1 MESPFGRRVRTIPS
15 VVAAWLLVM
24 ALLPVLIPVAAGVD
38 ALRWLRRRT
47 PFMATRLVLFLLA
60 YLSIEVVGLAALCVI
75 WLASGL
81 GRNDEVL
88 RRGTFA
94 VQKRWA
100 EAVFDSVR
108 GVFDLTFAA
117 QGLEH
122 VAASPMLLVARHAS
136 IIDNLLPA
144 HYITRPHGTHIAYV
158 MKSELLVDPC
168 LDVAGNRLPNV
179 FVNRGSGEAER
190 DIAAIRA
197 LGADLGAGQG
207 ILIYPEGTRFT
218 TAKLAAAVRRLEK
231 SPRLQEIA
239 TQLSVV
245 LPPRPSGVL
254 ALLESSTA
262 DVVVM
267 AHRGL
272 DGFARVADIWKGA
285 MVRTH
290 VDIAFWRIPRSQIPE
305 GRGERVEWLFEVW
318 REIDTWVRSRP
329 TTALP

>member
-1 MESPFGRRVRTIPS
+1 MESPFGRRVRTIPA

-24 ALLPVLIPVAAGVD
+24 ALLPALLPVAVCID
-38 ALRWLRRRT
+38 AFRWLGRRT

-60 YLSIEVVGLAALCVI
+60 YLSIEVVGLVALCTI
-75 WLASGL
+75 WFASGL
-81 GRNDEVL
+81 GKNQDTL

-94 VQKRWA
+94 VQRRWA

-108 GVFDLTFAA
+108 GVFDLTFEAR
-117 QGLEH
+117 GLEH
-122 VAASPMLLVARHAS
+122 VADSPVLLVARHAS

-144 HYITRPHGTHIAYV
+144 HYITKPHGTHIAYV

-179 FVNRGSGEAER
+179 FVKRGAGEAER
-190 DIAAIRA
+190 DVAAIRT
-197 LGADLGAGQG
+197 LGAELVEGQG
-207 ILIYPEGTRFT
+207 VLIYPEGTRFT
-218 TAKLAAAVRRLEK
+218 PAKLNAAVRRLEK
-231 SPRLQEIA
+231 SPRLQQIA
-239 TQLSVV
+239 TELTVV

-290 VDIAFWRIPRSQIPE
+290 VEIAFWRIPRSEIPE
-305 GRGERVEWLFEVW
+305 GRSERVEWLFEMW
-318 REIDTWVRSRP
+318 RDIDRWVRSER
-329 TTALP
+329 TGAR

>member
-1 MESPFGRRVRTIPS
+1 MESPFGRRARTIPA
-15 VVAAWLLVM
+15 VVVTWLLVM
-24 ALLPVLIPVAAGVD
+24 ALLPVLLPVAACVD
-38 ALRWLRRRT
+38 SLRWLHRRT
-47 PFMATRLVLFLLA
+47 PFMAARLVLFLLA
-60 YLSIEVVGLAALCVI
+60 YLSIEVVGLAALGVI
-75 WLASGL
+75 WLSSGL
-81 GRNDEVL
+81 GKDRNAL

-94 VQKRWA
+94 VQRRWA

-108 GVFDLTFAA
+108 GVFDLEFEAR
-117 QGLEH
+117 GLEH
-122 VAASPMLLVARHAS
+122 VENSPMVLVARHAS
-136 IIDNLLPA
+136 IVDNLLPA
-144 HYITRPHGTHIAYV
+144 HYITKPHGTHIAYV
-158 MKSELLVDPC
+158 MKSELLADPC

-179 FVNRGSGEAER
+179 FVKRGSGEADR

-197 LGADLGAGQG
+197 LGTGLAEGEGV
-207 ILIYPEGTRFT
+207 LIYPEGTRFSP
-218 TAKLAAAVRRLEK
+218 AKLAASVRRLEK

-239 TQLSVV
+239 AELTAV

-254 ALLESSTA
+254 ALLESCNA

-305 GRGERVEWLFEVW
+305 GRSERVEWLFEVW
-318 REIDTWVRSRP
+318 RDIDAWVRSER
-329 TTALP
+329 TTATP

>member
-1 MESPFGRRVRTIPS
+1 MESPFGRRIRTIPA
-15 VVAAWLLVM
+15 VGAAWLFVM
-24 ALLPVLIPVAAGVD
+24 ALLPALLPIAVFVD
-38 ALRWLRRRT
+38 VLRWLGRRT
-47 PFMATRLVLFLLA
+47 PFMATRLVVFLLA
-60 YLSIEVVGLAALCVI
+60 YLSIEVVGLIALGAI
-75 WLASGL
+75 WFTSGM
-81 GRNDEVL
+81 GRREDVL

-108 GVFDLTFAA
+108 GVFDLTFEAR
-117 QGLEH
+117 GLEH
-122 VAASPMLLVARHAS
+122 VVDSPMLLVARHAS

-144 HYITRPHGTHIAYV
+144 HYITKPHGTHIAYV

-179 FVNRGSGEAER
+179 FVKRGAGEADR
-190 DIAAIRA
+190 DIASIRA
-197 LGADLGAGQG
+197 LGTALVEGQG
-207 ILIYPEGTRFT
+207 VLIYPEGTRFT
-218 TAKLAAAVRRLEK
+218 PDKLAAAVRRLEK

-239 TQLSVV
+239 TELTVV

-267 AHRGL
+267 THRGL

-290 VDIAFWRIPRSQIPE
+290 VDIAFWRIPRSQIPD
-305 GRGERVEWLFEVW
+305 GRAERVEWLFEMW
-318 REIDTWVRSRP
+318 RDIDGWVRSERTEP
-329 TTALP
+329 QP

>member
-1 MESPFGRRVRTIPS
+1 MESPFGRRIRTIPA
-15 VVAAWLLVM
+15 VGAAWLFVM
-24 ALLPVLIPVAAGVD
+24 ALLPALLPIAVFVD
-38 ALRWLRRRT
+38 VLRWLGRRT
-47 PFMATRLVLFLLA
+47 PFMATRLVVFLLA
-60 YLSIEVVGLAALCVI
+60 YLSIEVVGLIALGAI
-75 WLASGL
+75 WFASGM
-81 GRNDEVL
+81 GRREDVL

-108 GVFDLTFAA
+108 GVFDLTFEAR
-117 QGLEH
+117 GLEH
-122 VAASPMLLVARHAS
+122 VVDSPMLLVARHAS

-144 HYITRPHGTHIAYV
+144 HYITKPHGTHIAYV

-179 FVNRGSGEAER
+179 FVKRGAGEADR
-190 DIAAIRA
+190 DIASIRA
-197 LGADLGAGQG
+197 LGTALVEGQG
-207 ILIYPEGTRFT
+207 VLIYPEGTRFT
-218 TAKLAAAVRRLEK
+218 PDKLAAAVRRLEK

-239 TQLSVV
+239 TELTVV

-267 AHRGL
+267 THRGL

-290 VDIAFWRIPRSQIPE
+290 VDIAFWRIPRSQIPD
-305 GRGERVEWLFEVW
+305 GRAERVEWLFEMW
-318 REIDTWVRSRP
+318 RDIDGWVRSERTEP
-329 TTALP
+329 QP

>member
-1 MESPFGRRVRTIPS
+1 MQSPFGRRIRTIPA
-15 VVAAWLLVM
+15 VVLAWLLVM
-24 ALLPVLIPVAAGVD
+24 ALLPVLLPVSLCVD
-38 ALRWLRRRT
+38 SLRWMRRRT
-47 PFMATRLVLFLLA
+47 PFMAARLVLFLLA
-60 YLSIEVVGLAALCVI
+60 YLSIEVVGLAALGVI
-75 WLASGL
+75 WLGSGF
-81 GRNDEVL
+81 GRNEDAL
-88 RRGTFA
+88 RRGTFV
-94 VQKRWA
+94 VQRRWA

-108 GVFDLTFAA
+108 GVFDLTFEAR
-117 QGLEH
+117 GLEH
-122 VAASPMLLVARHAS
+122 LSVSPMLVVARHAS
-136 IIDNLLPA
+136 IVDNLLPA

-179 FVNRGSGEAER
+179 FVKRGAGEADK
-190 DIAAIRA
+190 DIAAIRE
-197 LGADLGAGQG
+197 LGAALTDGHGV
-207 ILIYPEGTRFT
+207 LIYPEGTRFT
-218 TAKLAAAVRRLEK
+218 AAKLEASIRRLEK

-239 TQLSVV
+239 TELTTV

-267 AHRGL
+267 VHRGL

-290 VDIAFWRIPRSQIPE
+290 VDIDFWRIPRAQIPE

-318 REIDTWVRSRP
+318 RDIDRWVQSER
-329 TTALP
+329 TTTQP

>member
-1 MESPFGRRVRTIPS
+1 
-15 VVAAWLLVM
+15 VVLAWLLVV
-24 ALLPVLIPVAAGVD
+24 ALLPACWPVAVSVD
-38 ALRWLRRRT
+38 AVRWLRRVPRSWRPDWCCSCSPT
-47 PFMATRLVLFLLA
+47 SPSRWWDWPR
-60 YLSIEVVGLAALCVI
+60 SGVI
-75 WLASGL
+75 WLTSGL
-81 GRNDEVL
+81 GRTTRSL

-94 VQKRWA
+94 VQRRWA

-108 GVFDLTFAA
+108 GVFDLTFEAR
-117 QGLEH
+117 GLEH
-122 VAASPMLLVARHAS
+122 VEASPMLLVARHAS

-144 HYITRPHGTHIAYV
+144 HYITKPHGTHIAYV

-179 FVNRGSGEAER
+179 FVKSGSGEATGTSPPSGR
-190 DIAAIRA
+190 S
-197 LGADLGAGQG
+197 GPDLGEGQG
-207 ILIYPEGTRFT
+207 MLIYPEGPGSP
-218 TAKLAAAVRRLEK
+218 AKLAASVRRLEK

-239 TQLSVV
+239 TELTAV

-254 ALLESSTA
+254 ALLESCNA

-318 REIDTWVRSRP
+318 RDIDAWVRSDR
-329 TTALP
+329 TTATP